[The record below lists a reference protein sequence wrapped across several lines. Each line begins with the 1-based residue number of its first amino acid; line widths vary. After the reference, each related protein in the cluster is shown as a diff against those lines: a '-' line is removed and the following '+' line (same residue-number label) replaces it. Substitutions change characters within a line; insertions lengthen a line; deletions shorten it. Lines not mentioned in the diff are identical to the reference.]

1 MADEQ
6 SQPPGEPTE
15 RHEAEHRR
23 ARIGAAVRG
32 IAIDFTP
39 LRTSRDFR
47 LLWLGL
53 LASTFGSQFTIV
65 ATYVQVFDLTESAA
79 AVGLLGLVGFVALV
93 AGTLAGGT
101 FLDAVDRRKILLG
114 AQLGYLVSSG
124 LLFAGAL
131 AGDPPLALIYVAVA
145 GIAATTALD
154 GPTRG
159 AMTPR
164 LIPTEQ
170 LPAAAALN
178 QLTWNGAGLIGPALA
193 GIVLAAGGEDGFAWA
208 YGIDLVSIL
217 LLLAA
222 SAAVRPMPP
231 AAGERVA
238 AGWKAVREGFAYLKG
253 RQVLQSTFMIDIIA
267 MVFGMPRA
275 LFPVLALTQFDE
287 GAEVVGLLFAA
298 PAVGAFIG
306 AATTGWVGRVRH
318 QGLAVIWAVVVWGAG
333 ITAFGL
339 VDSNLWLAL
348 FFLAVAGAAD
358 VISAVFRNTIL
369 QVTVPEHLRG
379 RLFGIHI
386 LVVTGGPR
394 LGDLEAGLV
403 AAAFN
408 PTVSVVSG
416 GLLCIAGAGLVAWR
430 VPAFRRYHAGEEG

>member
-1 MADEQ
+1 M
-6 SQPPGEPTE
+6 G
-15 RHEAEHRR
+15 RMVRR
-23 ARIGAAVRG
+23 VAV
-32 IAIDFTP
+32 DLTP

-65 ATYVQVFDLTESAA
+65 ATYVQVFRLTGSTA

-93 AGTLAGGT
+93 IGTLAGST
-101 FLDAVDRRKILLG
+101 FLDALDRRRILVA
-114 AQLGYLVSSG
+114 AQLGYLLSSG
-124 LLFAGAL
+124 ALFVGAL
-131 AGDPPLALIYVAVA
+131 VGDPPLGLIYLSVA
-145 GIAATTALD
+145 GIAAASAID
-154 GPTRG
+154 GPTRN

-164 LIPTEQ
+164 LLDREQ

-193 GIVLAAGGEDGFAWA
+193 GVVVAELGFTWA
-208 YGIDLVSIL
+208 YGIDIASIGL
-217 LLLAA
+217 LLL
-222 SAAVRPMPP
+222 SAISVRPMPP
-231 AAGERVA
+231 ERGERVA
-238 AGWKAVREGFAYLKG
+238 AGWRAVREGFVFLRG
-253 RQVLQSTFMIDIIA
+253 RRVLQSTFAIDVVA

-275 LFPVLALTQFDE
+275 LFPVLALTQFDRGE
-287 GAEVVGLLFAA
+287 QVVGLLFAA

-318 QGLAVIWAVVVWGAG
+318 QGLAVILAVVVWGAG

-339 VDSNLWLAL
+339 VGSNLWLGL
-348 FFLAVAGAAD
+348 LFLAVAGAAD

-369 QVTVPEHLRG
+369 QLSVPENLRG

-403 AAAFN
+403 ATAFS
-408 PTVSVVSG
+408 PAISVVSG
-416 GLLCIAGAGLVAWR
+416 GLLCIVGAGMVAWL
-430 VPAFRRYHAGEEG
+430 VPSFRRYHAGEEA

>member
-1 MADEQ
+1 VADHEGPPEGGREQ
-6 SQPPGEPTE
+6 AQRSKV
-15 RHEAEHRR
+15 
-23 ARIGAAVRG
+23 GAAVRG
-32 IAIDFTP
+32 VAIDLSP

-65 ATYVQVFDLTESAA
+65 ATYVQVFELTRSAA
-79 AVGLLGLVGFVALV
+79 AVGLVGLVGFVALV
-93 AGTLAGGT
+93 IGTLAGST
-101 FLDAVDRRKILLG
+101 FLDALDRRKILIG

-124 LLFAGAL
+124 TLFAGAL
-131 AGDPPLALIYVAVA
+131 AGDPPLWLIYVAVA
-145 GIAATTALD
+145 GIAATSALD
-154 GPTRG
+154 GPTRN

-164 LIPTEQ
+164 LISREQ

-193 GIVLAAGGEDGFAWA
+193 GIVLASSSEHGFALA
-208 YGIDLVSIL
+208 YGIDLFSIF

-231 AAGERVA
+231 AVGERVS
-238 AGWKAVREGFAYLKG
+238 AGWKAVREGFAFLRG
-253 RQVLQSTFMIDIIA
+253 RQVLQSTFVIDIVA

-275 LFPVLALTQFDE
+275 LFPVLALTQFHE
-287 GAEVVGLLFAA
+287 GPEVVGLLFAA
-298 PAVGAFIG
+298 PAVGAFLG
-306 AATTGWVGRVRH
+306 AATTGWVGRIRH
-318 QGLAVIWAVVVWGAG
+318 QGLAVIWAVIVWGAG
-333 ITAFGL
+333 ITAFG
-339 VDSNLWLAL
+339 VVGSNLWLGL

-403 AAAFN
+403 ATAFS
-408 PTVSVVSG
+408 PMASVVSG
-416 GLLCIAGAGLVAWR
+416 GLLCIAGAAIVAWR